1 MTFSD
6 ILTIA
11 LVILAFALLVSI
23 GFAIY
28 GLLKGDEE

>member
-1 MTFSD
+1 MAFYD

-11 LVILAFALLVSI
+11 LVILALALLISI

>member
-11 LVILAFALLVSI
+11 LVVFAVGLLISI